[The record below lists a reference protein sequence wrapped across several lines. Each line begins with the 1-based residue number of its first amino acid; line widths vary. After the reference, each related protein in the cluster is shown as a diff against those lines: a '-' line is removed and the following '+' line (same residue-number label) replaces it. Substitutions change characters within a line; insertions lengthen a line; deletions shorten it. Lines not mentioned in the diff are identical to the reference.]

1 MDVAESWKTNRL
13 KFSLRL
19 GRPTPALFTQ
29 FPLTHCVK
37 YESGFRARKA
47 LIRLLLRNIP
57 GFIVVGTCQTV
68 NSVIAV
74 KAYQKYHLQVLTP
87 SVASEP
93 DVVVRMLLGG
103 LLICRQTL
111 LFYWHQYGFYAS
123 VLFVNLSTCCIAV
136 APNDTD

>member
-103 LLICRQTL
+103 LLICRLDALIL
-111 LFYWHQYGFYAS
+111 LAPIR
-123 VLFVNLSTCCIAV
+123 LLCIRLICKSQHLLHRRRS
-136 APNDTD
+136 